1 MPSANEMYLAS
12 HAAVMESTAPIHPA
26 VKHASDAYA
35 RGGCRKVDNMG
46 PKWKPEDIR
55 LLYLEWCTG
64 NPREIGQQLKLLEE
78 LMLLAH
84 GSSDAELQDAGFV
97 NVF

>member
-1 MPSANEMYLAS
+1 
-12 HAAVMESTAPIHPA
+12 
-26 VKHASDAYA
+26 
-35 RGGCRKVDNMG
+35 MG

-55 LLYLEWCTG
+55 LLYLDWCTG